1 MSTTPPSSALQQ
13 IKQRRS
19 RTLTTIVREEIAG
32 MIASGELSSGDRIN
46 ESELATR
53 LGISRGPVREA
64 CRSLEEAGLLVS
76 VVNQGVFVREMTLDD
91 ARELYQVRGA
101 LSGLIGRLAA
111 EHATGA
117 SLKPLEALVDA
128 MNKAADQQNLS
139 GSYKLNLEFHDL
151 LMKIANNQML
161 ADLYL
166 SVINQTHLF
175 RRRGLVQQGSLK
187 TSNQEHQAILD
198 ALEKHDGAAA
208 EQALT
213 LHVAKGW
220 ARLAASIEPT

>member
-1 MSTTPPSSALQQ
+1 MSPTPPSSALQQ

-19 RTLTTIVREEIAG
+19 RTLPTIVREEIAG

-111 EHATGA
+111 EHATSA
-117 SLKPLEALVDA
+117 SLKTLRALVDA
-128 MNKAADQQNLS
+128 MNEAADQQDLS
-139 GSYKLNLEFHDL
+139 GYYKLNLEFHDL
-151 LMKIANNQML
+151 LMKIANNRML

-166 SVINQTHLF
+166 SVIKQTHLF

-198 ALEKHDGAAA
+198 ALERHDGAAA

-213 LHVAKGW
+213 QHVAKGW
-220 ARLAASIEPT
+220 ARLAASIEAA

>member
-1 MSTTPPSSALQQ
+1 
-13 IKQRRS
+13 
-19 RTLTTIVREEIAG
+19 

-91 ARELYQVRGA
+91 ARERYQVRGA

-111 EHATGA
+111 EHATSA
-117 SLKPLEALVDA
+117 SLKTLEALVDA
-128 MNKAADQQNLS
+128 MNKAADQQDLS
-139 GSYKLNLEFHDL
+139 GYYKLNLEFHDL
-151 LMKIANNQML
+151 LMKIANNQTL

-166 SVINQTHLF
+166 SVVKQTHLF

-198 ALEKHDGAAA
+198 ALERRDGNAA

-213 LHVAKGW
+213 LHVANGW
-220 ARLAASIEPT
+220 ARLAASVEAA